1 MAKGIFKDNVV
12 IITGASSGIGEQL
25 ALQLAEQGACLT
37 LAARSYDKMDT
48 IATECRNRGGKAL
61 VVTADVANEDECV
74 KIINETLEEYKRIDT
89 LINNAGYG
97 SAGHLHDLPN
107 LRQFENVMNVN
118 FRGSVY
124 CTYHALPHIMKNKG
138 RIVGISSVLGKVA
151 TWGGT
156 AYCASKFA
164 MAGFFDALRNEQH
177 GSGVSVT
184 MIYPGY
190 VVTKFAGN
198 IVKPDG
204 EKMGEQGLRF
214 YNRRIMSAERAARI
228 IIDAAAKRKREK
240 VLSGLGKFAV
250 FMNKLSPKLV
260 DRIAL
265 KIRAQRK
272 KQTEVK

>member
-1 MAKGIFKDNVV
+1 MPNSVFKDNVI
-12 IITGASSGIGEQL
+12 IITGASSGIGEEL
-25 ALQLAEQGACLT
+25 ALQLADQGAWLT
-37 LAARSYDKMDT
+37 LAARSEDKLET
-48 IATECRNRGGKAL
+48 LASECRNRGGKAL
-61 VVTADVANEDECV
+61 VVTADVSSEEQCV
-74 KIINETLEEYKRIDT
+74 KIIDETLEEYKRIDT

-97 SAGHLHDLPN
+97 SAGHLHELPDLRE
-107 LRQFENVMNVN
+107 LENVMDVN

-124 CTYHALPHIMKNKG
+124 CTYHALPHIMKTTG

-151 TWGGT
+151 AWGGT

-164 MAGFFDALRNEQH
+164 MAGFFDALRIEQH

-198 IVKPDG
+198 VVRPDG
-204 EKMGEQGLRF
+204 EKMGEQERRF
-214 YNRRIMSAERAARI
+214 YNKSMMSAEKAARI
-228 IIDAAAKRKREK
+228 IIEAAAKRKREK

-250 FMNKLSPKLV
+250 FMNKLSPKFV

-265 KIRAQRK
+265 KIQAERK
-272 KQTEVK
+272 KRIERG

>member
-1 MAKGIFKDNVV
+1 MPNSVFKNNVV
-12 IITGASSGIGEQL
+12 IITGASSGIGEEL
-25 ALQLAEQGACLT
+25 ALQLADQGAWLT
-37 LAARSYDKMDT
+37 LAARSEDKLET
-48 IATECRNRGGKAL
+48 LASECRNRGGKAL
-61 VVTADVANEDECV
+61 VVTADVASEDRCV
-74 KIINETLEEYKRIDT
+74 KIIDETLEEYKRIDT

-97 SAGHLHDLPN
+97 SAGHLHELPDLRE
-107 LRQFENVMNVN
+107 LEKVMDVN

-124 CTYHALPHIMKNKG
+124 CTYHALPHIIKTRG

-151 TWGGT
+151 AWGGT

-164 MAGFFDALRNEQH
+164 MAGFFDALRIEQH

-184 MIYPGY
+184 MVYPGY

-198 IVKPDG
+198 VVKPDG
-204 EKMGEQGLRF
+204 EKMGEKGLRF
-214 YNRRIMSAERAARI
+214 YGKSMMSAEKAARI

-260 DRIAL
+260 DQIAL
-265 KIRAQRK
+265 KIQAERK
-272 KQTEVK
+272 RRTEGK